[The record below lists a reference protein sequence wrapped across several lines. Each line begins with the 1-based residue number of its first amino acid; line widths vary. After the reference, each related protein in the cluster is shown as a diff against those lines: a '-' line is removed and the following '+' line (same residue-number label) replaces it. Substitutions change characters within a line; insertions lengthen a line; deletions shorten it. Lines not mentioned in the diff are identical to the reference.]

1 MFFDAEG
8 LSKDRAREIENEA
21 RAAPRGGS
29 AWQTF
34 FIYSLQKLPVESVG
48 PLLKVTED
56 AKWSRFIFQ
65 AQTVPKKLYTLRSRS
80 SVVSLPFLSKDVVLA
95 NLKGLNYDA
104 KTADELDLYDGTI
117 AGTIHN
123 LRIKDALTAIR
134 RELSKG
140 ARGIAALYYQDEE
153 AAWGPSPR
161 TPSGQLSDVARPLW
175 RFVSGAK
182 IAFPRKQRRP

>member
-1 MFFDAEG
+1 MQSSSASTRWANRFVMCVHAHVQFAARSPEFAGESGKSPSPRLLQRALAVTTVPEDMMFFDAEG

-29 AWQTF
+29 ACQTF

-95 NLKGLNYDA
+95 NLKGLC
-104 KTADELDLYDGTI
+104 TA
-117 AGTIHN
+117 
-123 LRIKDALTAIR
+123 
-134 RELSKG
+134 
-140 ARGIAALYYQDEE
+140 AR
-153 AAWGPSPR
+153 
-161 TPSGQLSDVARPLW
+161 
-175 RFVSGAK
+175 F
-182 IAFPRKQRRP
+182 